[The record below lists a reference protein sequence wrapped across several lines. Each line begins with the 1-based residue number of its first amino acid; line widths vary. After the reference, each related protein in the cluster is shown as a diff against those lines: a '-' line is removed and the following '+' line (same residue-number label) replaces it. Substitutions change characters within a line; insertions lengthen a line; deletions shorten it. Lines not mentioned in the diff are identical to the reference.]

1 MAKSAWGYVRE
12 EDPENERLAR
22 QLQGLA
28 ERHRTWGFMLMFLHL
43 RNVRGETWNHKRVY
57 RVYCELGLNLRIKP
71 RDRLERATP
80 AALQAPGSPNAV
92 WSVDFMHDN
101 LADGRSYRSLNVL
114 DDFNREFL
122 AAEVDLSLP
131 ASRVI
136 RALDQIIEWRG
147 KPCAIRSDNG
157 PEFISKELQEWAKT
171 RSIAWWYTQPGNPQQ
186 NAYVERFNR
195 TMRYELLK
203 TGWLPSICF
212 TTLYFPLSLIMGGI
226 TGTRAREVNKRSV
239 NSLPLSVRIPP
250 LKLQVQHPFS
260 WRICCMSESYTHLT
274 LDDRIMIQILLDA
287 TCKVPDDCIDPR
299 RYPLFMA
306 RATMRALIAEVR
318 ATKKESVSC

>member
-1 MAKSAWGYVRE
+1 MTV
-12 EDPENERLAR
+12 
-22 QLQGLA
+22 
-28 ERHRTWGFMLMFLHL
+28 
-43 RNVRGETWNHKRVY
+43 WN
-57 RVYCELGLNLRIKP
+57 LGSTI
-71 RDRLERATP
+71 
-80 AALQAPGSPNAV
+80 
-92 WSVDFMHDN
+92 
-101 LADGRSYRSLNVL
+101 GRSYRSLNVL

-195 TMRYELLK
+195 TMRYELLNPDLFDSIADVQDATSQWQYTVQSRTAQPVFERAYARSK

-212 TTLYFPLSLIMGGI
+212 TTLYFESSLIMG
-226 TGTRAREVNKRSV
+226 V
-239 NSLPLSVRIPP
+239 LPGQGS
-250 LKLQVQHPFS
+250 H
-260 WRICCMSESYTHLT
+260 SEG
-274 LDDRIMIQILLDA
+274 
-287 TCKVPDDCIDPR
+287 KIDPASSTEGVGGIAGTKIR
-299 RYPLFMA
+299 PISEMQPGLRE
-306 RATMRALIAEVR
+306 AT
-318 ATKKESVSC
+318 

>member
-1 MAKSAWGYVRE
+1 MAQTAKNEYRLGIRRVCALFQVAKSAWDYVRK

-28 ERHRTWGFMLMFLHL
+28 ERHRTWGFMLMFLYL

-157 PEFISKELQEWAKT
+157 PEFISKEPQEWAKT

-195 TMRYELLK
+195 TMRYELLNPN
-203 TGWLPSICF
+203 LF
-212 TTLYFPLSLIMGGI
+212 HNPLL
-226 TGTRAREVNKRSV
+226 
-239 NSLPLSVRIPP
+239 
-250 LKLQVQHPFS
+250 
-260 WRICCMSESYTHLT
+260 
-274 LDDRIMIQILLDA
+274 
-287 TCKVPDDCIDPR
+287 
-299 RYPLFMA
+299 
-306 RATMRALIAEVR
+306 
-318 ATKKESVSC
+318 